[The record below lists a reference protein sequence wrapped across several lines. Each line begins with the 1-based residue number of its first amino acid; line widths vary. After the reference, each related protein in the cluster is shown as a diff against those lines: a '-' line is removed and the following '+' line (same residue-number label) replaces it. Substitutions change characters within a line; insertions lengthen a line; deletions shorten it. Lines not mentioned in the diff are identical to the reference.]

1 MKRMRLRRSPLATV
15 LAASVA
21 VAGLTVPA
29 ATAWTIPDEIA
40 DLAPDP
46 ISTSDITGIGAP
58 IPGLE
63 PDPDSG
69 ELSTQTQV
77 VGGLWDT
84 LRPLIS
90 HQNVNDDPA
99 FYTAPE
105 GTDLQNTAPG
115 TVLRERTID
124 YHVATI
130 PTPVKVTQILYT
142 TTNVLGN
149 IEPNVTSVIHPPGGS
164 DGNVISYQSIYDSS
178 NPVDNPS
185 RAIAGNLE
193 LGGLL
198 PAAET
203 AIIAPALLAGHPV
216 ILADTEGA
224 DANFAAGPAYGY
236 ATLDSLRVARTAKS
250 SPVKESDNIGLLGYS
265 GGSIASN
272 WAAVM
277 LKDYAPEIEDSIV
290 GVAQGGMLINPIN
303 NLEYAGDGILWS
315 GVVGLALAALVEAY
329 ELDVDEYLTE
339 YGKKALDDMSQL
351 SIVESMAR
359 YPGLTWSQ
367 IFKPEYPTPDD
378 VPAVKKVIDDINVG
392 NWDSP
397 TVPMFIFQGA
407 AGFVEGTPA
416 HAEHGPGDGIM
427 VTRDVRTVVRDY
439 CEAGAQIEYREY
451 PFASHVMAGAPW
463 AIEGYLWLEGRFN
476 GQPATNNCSTVPVGN
491 EL

>member
-1 MKRMRLRRSPLATV
+1 MKRMRLHRSPLATV

-29 ATAWTIPDEIA
+29 ANAWTIPDEIA

-178 NPVDNPS
+178 NPADNPS

-193 LGGLL
+193 LGTATRSSSPTPRARTPTSPPVPPTATPPSTRCGWPAPRSPHRSRNPTTSDCWAT
-198 PAAET
+198 PAA
-203 AIIAPALLAGHPV
+203 PSP
-216 ILADTEGA
+216 
-224 DANFAAGPAYGY
+224 
-236 ATLDSLRVARTAKS
+236 RT
-250 SPVKESDNIGLLGYS
+250 
-265 GGSIASN
+265 
-272 WAAVM
+272 
-277 LKDYAPEIEDSIV
+277 
-290 GVAQGGMLINPIN
+290 
-303 NLEYAGDGILWS
+303 
-315 GVVGLALAALVEAY
+315 
-329 ELDVDEYLTE
+329 
-339 YGKKALDDMSQL
+339 
-351 SIVESMAR
+351 
-359 YPGLTWSQ
+359 
-367 IFKPEYPTPDD
+367 
-378 VPAVKKVIDDINVG
+378 
-392 NWDSP
+392 
-397 TVPMFIFQGA
+397 
-407 AGFVEGTPA
+407 
-416 HAEHGPGDGIM
+416 
-427 VTRDVRTVVRDY
+427 
-439 CEAGAQIEYREY
+439 
-451 PFASHVMAGAPW
+451 
-463 AIEGYLWLEGRFN
+463 GRR
-476 GQPATNNCSTVPVGN
+476 
-491 EL
+491 